1 MLINKMKNES
11 SSQMNELNEDLNY
24 NPLNTKIGEF
34 NNNNKEEENNNY
46 QNVNFDQFISGY
58 EYKNVIVVDPLG
70 EYNTIQKAIDDAK
83 PFTTIKIK
91 PGVYRESLVVTK
103 PFLDIDSENH
113 SEPAIIIS
121 SNKPCLLVDKLKKNE
136 SIRISNIKLTNKG
149 IVQIDNEKFDYTK
162 L

>member
-1 MLINKMKNES
+1 MKNES
-11 SSQMNELNEDLNY
+11 SSQMNDLNEDLNY
-24 NPLNTKIGEF
+24 NPVNTKMENF
-34 NNNNKEEENNNY
+34 NENNESTNI
-46 QNVNFDQFISGY
+46 NGDAANFEQFILGY

-91 PGVYRESLVVTK
+91 PGVYRESLVVSK

-113 SEPAIIIS
+113 NEPAIIIS
-121 SNKPCLLVDKLKKNE
+121 SNKPCLLVEKLKKNE

-149 IVQIDNEKFDYTK
+149 IVKIDNEKFDYTK